1 MPLDAADLSA
11 LIGLCREEIELHCE
25 HLGRLDSA
33 IGDGDHGANMRRGLE
48 AVYRERDAIS
58 ALPLP
63 AALERIGLVLVMSIG
78 GAAGPLYGTLLMEL
92 GRGLAARELAV
103 RELDAREEETDFAAI
118 LAVAVT
124 AVARRGRSGPGDKT
138 LLDVLYP
145 VQAELANHAA
155 PVRIAECA
163 RLAARGTEMML
174 ARRGRA
180 SYLGERSIGHEDPGA
195 SSCALLTMTICHYF
209 KEQAPS

>member
-1 MPLDAADLSA
+1 MQLDAAALTE
-11 LIGLCREEIELHCE
+11 LIGLCRAEIDRHCD
-25 HLGRLDSA
+25 HLTRLDSA

-48 AVYRERDAIS
+48 AVYRERADIA

-92 GRGLAARELAV
+92 GRGLARREDEA
-103 RELDAREEETDFAAI
+103 DFAAT
-118 LAVAVT
+118 LAQAVA

-145 VQAELANHAA
+145 VQAEVASHAA
-155 PVRIAECA
+155 PARIAECA
-163 RLAARGTEMML
+163 NVAARATEMML

-180 SYLGERSIGHEDPGA
+180 SYLGERSVGHEDPGA
-195 SSCALLTMTICHYF
+195 SSCALLTVTICRYL
-209 KEQAPS
+209 KEHAPS

>member
-1 MPLDAADLSA
+1 MHLAAADLSA
-11 LIGLCREEIELHCE
+11 LIALCRAEIDRHGE
-25 HLGRLDSA
+25 HLGALDSA

-48 AVYRERDAIS
+48 AVFAERDAIA

-63 AALERIGLVLVMSIG
+63 AALERIGLVLVMNIG

-92 GRGLAARELAV
+92 GRALPDGDEADDLAAPLER
-103 RELDAREEETDFAAI
+103 AI
-118 LAVAVT
+118 A

-145 VQAELANHAA
+145 VQAELVRRSPPGDIAA
-155 PVRIAECA
+155 CA
-163 RLAARGTEMML
+163 RSAAHSTGPMQ

-180 SYLGERSIGHEDPGA
+180 SFLGARSIGHEDPGA
-195 SSCALLTMTICHYF
+195 SSCALLTAAICGYF
-209 KEQAPS
+209 EEHRPS

>member
-1 MPLDAADLSA
+1 MQLDAADLSE
-11 LIGLCREEIELHCE
+11 LIVLCRVEIERHCE

-48 AVYRERDAIS
+48 AVYRERAAIS

-92 GRGLAARELAV
+92 GRGMSVGEDDEA
-103 RELDAREEETDFAAI
+103 DFAAI
-118 LAVAVT
+118 LARAIA

-145 VQAELANHAA
+145 VQAEVAGHAA
-155 PVRIAECA
+155 PARIAECA
-163 RLAARGTEMML
+163 RAAAQATEMML

-180 SYLGERSIGHEDPGA
+180 SYLGARSVGHEDPGA
-195 SSCALLTMTICHYF
+195 SSCALLTMTICHYL
-209 KEQAPS
+209 KEHAPS

>member
-1 MPLDAADLSA
+1 MQFAAVDLSE
-11 LIGLCREEIELHCE
+11 LIARCRAEIERHCE
-25 HLGRLDSA
+25 HLGQLDSA

-48 AVYRERDAIS
+48 AVYRERAEIS

-63 AALERIGLVLVMSIG
+63 AALERVGLVLVMNIG

-92 GRGLAARELAV
+92 GRGLAM
-103 RELDAREEETDFAAI
+103 REEAADFAAT
-118 LAVAVT
+118 LAQAIG

-145 VQAELANHAA
+145 VQAEVAGYAA

-163 RLAARGTEMML
+163 RRAARGTEMML

-180 SYLGERSIGHEDPGA
+180 SYLGARSIGHEDPGA
-195 SSCALLTMTICHYF
+195 SSCALLTVTICDYLKDH
-209 KEQAPS
+209 APS

>member
-1 MPLDAADLSA
+1 MHLDAGHISQ
-11 LIGLCREEIELHCE
+11 LIALCRAEIDRNCE
-25 HLGRLDSA
+25 HLSVLDSA

-48 AVYRERDAIS
+48 AVFIERDAIA

-63 AALERIGLVLVMSIG
+63 AALERIGLVLVMNIG

-92 GRGLAARELAV
+92 GRGLAP
-103 RELDAREEETDFAAI
+103 DADAAGFAATLEAAI
-118 LAVAVT
+118 A

-145 VQAELANHAA
+145 VHAEMLKHAA
-155 PVRIAECA
+155 PEAIAACA
-163 RLAARGTEMML
+163 RSAARSTGQMQ

-180 SYLGERSIGHEDPGA
+180 AFLGVRSIGHEDPGA
-195 SSCALLTMTICHYF
+195 SSCALLAATICGYF
-209 KEQAPS
+209 AEHRVS

>member
-1 MPLDAADLSA
+1 MQLDAADLTA
-11 LIGLCREEIELHCE
+11 LIALCRAEIDRHGDRLSV
-25 HLGRLDSA
+25 LDSA

-48 AVYRERDAIS
+48 AVYAEREAIA

-63 AALERIGLVLVMSIG
+63 AALEKIGLVLVMSIG

-92 GRGLAARELAV
+92 GRGLAA
-103 RELDAREEETDFAAI
+103 DAPDAATFAAT
-118 LAVAVT
+118 LGRAVE

-145 VQAELANHAA
+145 VQAEVAGRAA
-155 PVRIAECA
+155 PARIAECA
-163 RLAARGTEMML
+163 QSAARATEMML

-180 SYLGERSIGHEDPGA
+180 SYLGERSVGHEDPGA
-195 SSCALLTMTICHYF
+195 SSCALLTATICLYL
-209 KEQAPS
+209 KEHAAP

>member
-1 MPLDAADLSA
+1 MTLDAADLTA
-11 LIGLCREEIELHCE
+11 LIGLCREQIEQHCE
-25 HLGRLDSA
+25 RLGRLDSA

-78 GAAGPLYGTLLMEL
+78 GAAGPLYGTLLMGL
-92 GRGLAARELAV
+92 GRGLATG
-103 RELDAREEETDFAAI
+103 EEEADFAAI
-118 LAVAVT
+118 LAQAVA

-145 VQAELANHAA
+145 VQAEIAGHAA
-155 PVRIAECA
+155 PLRIAECA
-163 RLAARGTEMML
+163 RNAAQATEMML

-180 SYLGERSIGHEDPGA
+180 SYLGARSIGHEDPGA
-195 SSCALLTMTICHYF
+195 SSCALLATTICQYF
-209 KEQAPS
+209 QEHAPS

>member
-1 MPLDAADLSA
+1 MRMQLDAADLTA
-11 LIGLCREEIELHCE
+11 LIALCRAEIDRHCE
-25 HLGRLDSA
+25 RLSVLDSA

-48 AVYRERDAIS
+48 AVYAERDSIA

-63 AALERIGLVLVMSIG
+63 AALEKIGLVLVMSIG

-92 GRGLAARELAV
+92 GRGLPDAPDAAA
-103 RELDAREEETDFAAI
+103 FAAT
-118 LAVAVT
+118 LGRAVE

-145 VQAELANHAA
+145 VQAEVAGRAA
-155 PVRIAECA
+155 PARIAECA
-163 RLAARGTEMML
+163 QSAARATEMML

-180 SYLGERSIGHEDPGA
+180 SYLGERSVGHEDPGA
-195 SSCALLTMTICHYF
+195 SSCALLTTTICLYL
-209 KEQAPS
+209 KEHAAP

>member
-1 MPLDAADLSA
+1 MRMQLDAADLTA
-11 LIGLCREEIELHCE
+11 LIALCRAEIDRHCE
-25 HLGRLDSA
+25 HLSVLDSA

-48 AVYRERDAIS
+48 AVYAERDSIA

-92 GRGLAARELAV
+92 GRGLA
-103 RELDAREEETDFAAI
+103 DHPDTDFAAT
-118 LAVAVT
+118 LGRAVE

-145 VQAELANHAA
+145 VQAEVAGRAA
-155 PVRIAECA
+155 PARIAECA
-163 RLAARGTEMML
+163 QSAARATEMML

-180 SYLGERSIGHEDPGA
+180 SYLGERSVGHEDPGA
-195 SSCALLTMTICHYF
+195 SSCALLTTTICLYL
-209 KEQAPS
+209 KEHAAP

>member
-1 MPLDAADLSA
+1 MHLDAGHISQ
-11 LIGLCREEIELHCE
+11 LIALCRAEINRNCDRLSV
-25 HLGRLDSA
+25 LDSA

-48 AVYRERDAIS
+48 AVFAEREAIA

-63 AALERIGLVLVMSIG
+63 AALERIGLVLVMNIG

-92 GRGLAARELAV
+92 GRGLAP
-103 RELDAREEETDFAAI
+103 DADAAGFAATLEAAI
-118 LAVAVT
+118 A

-145 VQAELANHAA
+145 VQAAMRKRSAPEAIAA
-155 PVRIAECA
+155 CA
-163 RLAARGTEMML
+163 RSAARSTGPMQ

-180 SYLGERSIGHEDPGA
+180 AFLGARSIGHEDPGA
-195 SSCALLTMTICHYF
+195 SSCALLAAAICGYF
-209 KEQAPS
+209 AEHRVS

>member
-1 MPLDAADLSA
+1 MRLDAGDIAE
-11 LIGLCREEIELHCE
+11 LIARCHAAIDRHGD
-25 HLGRLDSA
+25 HLGVLDSA

-48 AVYRERDAIS
+48 AVFAERATIA

-92 GRGLAARELAV
+92 GRGLAP
-103 RELDAREEETDFAAI
+103 DADTDAFAATLEQAI
-118 LAVAVT
+118 A
-124 AVARRGRSGPGDKT
+124 AVARRGRAGPGDKT

-145 VQAELANHAA
+145 VQAEIMRHAA
-155 PVRIAECA
+155 PERIAACA
-163 RLAARGTEMML
+163 RSAAQATEAMQ

-180 SYLGERSIGHEDPGA
+180 AYLGARSVGHEDPGA
-195 SSCALLTMTICHYF
+195 SSCALLAATICVYLAEHR
-209 KEQAPS
+209 PS